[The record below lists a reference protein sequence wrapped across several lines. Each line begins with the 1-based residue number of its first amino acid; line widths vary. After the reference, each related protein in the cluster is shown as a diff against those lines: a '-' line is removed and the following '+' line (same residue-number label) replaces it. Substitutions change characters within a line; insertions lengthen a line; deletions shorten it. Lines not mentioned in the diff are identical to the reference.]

1 MKNFKIYLIAMAF
14 CLMNS
19 IAFAASKDSVE
30 MVSFTQKFPVD
41 EATIALK
48 NNTNQTIHNITFTLE
63 YLNMKGVQQDYK
75 TFNEEVEIAPGM
87 TKSIE
92 IPGYDTEHNAEY
104 YKTITS
110 YSDFPHFKVN
120 YKLDAINSE
129 EPAKKDSNHTSS
141 AFGAHRD
148 DDSFAG
154 IIGIF
159 IGLGIIGLMQAVV
172 IYMAQKRGRNAAGWF
187 LLTLIFT
194 PIPIAVVLLL
204 IGSKVRFDQYTPDRF
219 Q

>member
-1 MKNFKIYLIAMAF
+1 MKNFKIYLIAISI
-14 CLMNS
+14 CLMSS
-19 IAFAASKDSVE
+19 IAFGASKDSVE

-104 YKTITS
+104 YKTTTS

-129 EPAKKDSNHTSS
+129 EPAKERSISKNSNEIFTPDTSS
-141 AFGAHRD
+141 VGMLVVFI
-148 DDSFAG
+148 FL
-154 IIGIF
+154 GIF
-159 IGLGIIGLMQAVV
+159 GLMQAVV